1 MPISSKRKDPKKTK
15 NITSHQKVPTKP
27 QFECDWVLMTF
38 STLFFELEL
47 HSRVIYQQ
55 NSMGFQAN
63 ERGHA

>member
-1 MPISSKRKDPKKTK
+1 
-15 NITSHQKVPTKP
+15 
-27 QFECDWVLMTF
+27 MTF

-63 ERGHA
+63 ERGHAWTKT